1 VTYNY
6 NYVLTVSLEFRV
18 SLLCEDFDVFCH
30 KYFRWYYTS
39 DAEVRETTLQEV
51 MQASAYMLFYT
62 KYTSPLSQQSI
73 C

>member
-1 VTYNY
+1 MTSNY
-6 NYVLTVSLEFRV
+6 DCVLTVSLGFRV
-18 SLLCEDFDVFCH
+18 SLLFEDDYVFSH

-62 KYTSPLSQQSI
+62 KYTSSLSQQSI

>member
-1 VTYNY
+1 MTSNY
-6 NYVLTVSLEFRV
+6 DYVLTVSLGFRV
-18 SLLCEDFDVFCH
+18 SLLCEDFDVFSH

-62 KYTSPLSQQSI
+62 KYTSSLSHQSV